1 MYIGISDLD
10 LWVWRIVRFSCP
22 RQNEFGAR
30 GQGRVGLRLE
40 VEEVAALRSCI
51 ARSVEE
57 GVEGAV

>member
-1 MYIGISDLD
+1 MD